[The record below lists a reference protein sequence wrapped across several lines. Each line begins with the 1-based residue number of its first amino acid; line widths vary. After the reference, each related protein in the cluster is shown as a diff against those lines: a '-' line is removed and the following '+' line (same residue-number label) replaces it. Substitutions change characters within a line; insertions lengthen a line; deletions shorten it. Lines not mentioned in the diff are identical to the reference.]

1 MSGTKEQGKHTPGPW
16 REGEGGMLS
25 RLNVW
30 AGAAY
35 QIAQVK
41 RFPAADVVRQIR
53 ADAEAEANARLIAAA
68 PELLEMLTRCVKL
81 LEIANIAGKST
92 YASDVRM
99 GAQAAIAK
107 AEGRQ

>member
-16 REGEGGMLS
+16 RVGEGGMPS

-41 RFPAADVVRQIR
+41 RFPAADDVRQIQ

-68 PELLEMLTRCVKL
+68 PRMYDRIVQLAASGDAEANSILEQINGTH
-81 LEIANIAGKST
+81 GKS
-92 YASDVRM
+92 
-99 GAQAAIAK
+99 
-107 AEGRQ
+107 

>member
-68 PELLEMLTRCVKL
+68 PDLLEACLARIDEWHADTRNFTRK
-81 LEIANIAGKST
+81 EPKSL
-92 YASDVRM
+92 SMMR
-99 GAQAAIAK
+99 AAVLKA
-107 AEGRQ
+107 AEGK

>member
-68 PELLEMLTRCVKL
+68 PELLEACNQAVWQYEKL
-81 LEIANIAGKST
+81 GESKGMKMM
-92 YASDVRM
+92 R
-99 GAQAAIAK
+99 AAIAK